1 MIDWGGGLEDMS
13 FLSLPRRYPVPAVKR
28 NLAGQ
33 IRVEAGAEPGISV
46 SRVLEK

>member
-1 MIDWGGGLEDMS
+1 MIDWGGGLEDVC
-13 FLSLPRRYPVPAVKR
+13 FLPLPRRYPVPAVKR

-33 IRVEAGAEPGISV
+33 IRAGARAKQGASV

>member
-1 MIDWGGGLEDMS
+1 MIGWGGGLEDMS